1 MTHILRIETEWL
13 DAADDDPVDKATF
26 AELSVITN
34 GHSITELEDLIAR
47 TTRSGVRGS
56 AYRLAYWIAENWW
69 RLRWEPEGSSPNWR
83 LAHDTAAVGGGYAWP
98 DLRFASDG
106 LHVLIEAKATSAQQV
121 APVRYLGSLPVQ
133 VTAEAFEVG
142 IDDFVER
149 VLARLS
155 SFKALRSEL
164 ASLWGE
170 VRSERANEDAYVVR
184 QLEALLGF
192 DAGEA
197 PEKLMQGLLESM
209 GRAGRRAVNEMAAAG
224 KGNAEQLIRDTLES
238 AEASDVMIRLTSIPA
253 VQSIFRKQADMK
265 ALPWQRAKLAAQLAR
280 DAWGVPKGPVSNE
293 ALSDLL
299 ELPKECLEAS
309 PGGALGVAAGLR
321 RNGGDDA
328 VSVVQ
333 RAKASTSRRFE
344 IMRLVADHIV
354 TPAEDHLLPITTAKT
369 DRQKFQRAFAAEF
382 LLPFD
387 ELYEQLDKPTF
398 ADDEIREDEI
408 EDVAAQYQV
417 SPLMVRT
424 SLVNR
429 GVLPREVLA
438 PAS

>member
-1 MTHILRIETEWL
+1 MTHNLRIETEWL
-13 DAADDDPVDKATF
+13 DAADDDLTERSTF
-26 AELSVITN
+26 AEMSVVTN
-34 GHSITELEDLIAR
+34 GQSITELEDLIAR

-69 RLRWEPEGSSPNWR
+69 RLRWEPEANSTEWR
-83 LAHDTAAVGGGYAWP
+83 LAHDMAAVGGGYAWP
-98 DLRFASDG
+98 DIRFTSDG
-106 LHVLIEAKATSAQQV
+106 LHVLIEARRTHGQKA
-121 APVRYLGSLPVQ
+121 APVRYLGSPPVQ

-155 SFKALRSEL
+155 AFKELGSDL

-170 VRSERANEDAYVVR
+170 VRSERANEEAYALR

-197 PEKLMQGLLESM
+197 PEELMQGLLDSA
-209 GRAGRRAVNEMAAAG
+209 GTAGRKAVNEIAAAS
-224 KGNAEQLIRDTLES
+224 KGNAGQLVRDALES
-238 AEASDVMIRLTSIPA
+238 AEASDITIRLASTPD
-253 VQSIFRKQADMK
+253 VQSLFEKQADMK
-265 ALPWQRAKLAAQLAR
+265 ALPWQRAKRAARLAR
-280 DAWGVPKGPVSNE
+280 DVWGVPKGPVSNE

-299 ELPKECLEAS
+299 ELPKERLEA
-309 PGGALGVAAGLR
+309 GAGAALGIAAGLR

-333 RAKASTSRRFE
+333 RAKASTARRFE

-354 TPAEDHLLPITTAKT
+354 TPVDDHLLPVTTAKT

-382 LLPFD
+382 LLPFE
-387 ELYEQLDKPTF
+387 ELCEKLGDPAF

-429 GVLPREVLA
+429 GVLPREALA
-438 PAS
+438 SAS